1 MDQLFVAALER
12 LAAAA
17 ERQAAAAERQA
28 AVAEKIANA
37 LDNIT
42 RSPQLNILAD
52 SAERLSAHLTPAQ
65 SEIVDSGYV
74 AGKLGC
80 TTTWVSEMTRAGRIP
95 KTCVVPGTGKGKLW
109 KFYRGKIDAWI
120 ESR

>member
-1 MDQLFVAALER
+1 MDQLVVAALER

-28 AVAEKIANA
+28 VAAEKIVLA

-42 RSPQLNILAD
+42 RSPQLNVLAY
-52 SAERLSAHLTPAQ
+52 SAKRLSAHFAPTA

-95 KTCVVPGTGKGKLW
+95 RKCVVPGTGNGKVW
-109 KFYRGKIDAWI
+109 KFYRRKIDAWM

>member
-1 MDQLFVAALER
+1 MDQLVVATLER

-17 ERQAAAAERQA
+17 ERQAL
-28 AVAEKIANA
+28 AVEKIAHA

-52 SAERLSAHLTPAQ
+52 SVERLSAHFTPAQ

-80 TTTWVSEMTRAGRIP
+80 TTTWVSEMSRAGRIP
-95 KTCVVPGTGKGKLW
+95 KMCVVPGTGKGKLW
-109 KFYRGKIDAWI
+109 KFYRRKIDAWM

>member
-1 MDQLFVAALER
+1 MGGSGRLVTIMDQLVVAALER
-12 LAAAA
+12 LAV
-17 ERQAAAAERQA
+17 
-28 AVAEKIANA
+28 AVEKIAHA
-37 LDNIT
+37 LDNIN

-52 SAERLSAHLTPAQ
+52 SVERLSAHFTPAQ
-65 SEIVDSGYV
+65 SEIVNSGYV

-95 KTCVVPGTGKGKLW
+95 RKCVVPGTGKGKLW
-109 KFYRGKIDAWI
+109 KFYRRKIDAWM